1 MSELGRVLRLDAR
14 RAALLIAVPLL
25 TGIGTVTVWLSLVP
39 GVAYW
44 DNSVVALINAVRLLG
59 PVAAGLA
66 AWAAVRERGLNYLRD
81 LSPRSPATGA
91 LVDLLL
97 LAAAAVLAYG
107 TVTAVVTVETML
119 RQEAGH
125 PAPLGLLA
133 GASGLVLHV
142 VAGYLAARLAP
153 RPAIAAAVMAATWT
167 WAAVRAPGSS
177 WWSLL
182 PPAALDHVEPFTGLR
197 TRVLADQTVW
207 ALAVTATLVLAYVG
221 WVTRRAAVVLPL
233 VAALALAGFATA
245 RLKSSEGSA
254 VGPAPVGLACRE
266 WPLRVCVHPAL
277 RSALPAL
284 TAAATPLATRLSGTP
299 GEFTQVVQRPR
310 AEPVA
315 VVRGTAT
322 IHLDSELSPGYESRV
337 VRQIKNAL
345 ADPQAC
351 HSSRAPGGEGTPS
364 HRPRR
369 ATPSSRATSPSRAS
383 ASSPGSA
390 PSQGPSSSQGSPPSQ
405 GSQGSQGSAP
415 SQGSSS
421 QGSAPS
427 RRAGRPAGGTP
438 PSRSAE
444 YGALVDAWLLGAQ
457 APAISDERTAH
468 RFGGWSEEQKREWLR
483 TNYTRYRSCALAA
496 RDFRLVVTP
505 PPAEAPR
512 PSPRPVRPGGAQ
524 APA

>member
-25 TGIGTVTVWLSLVP
+25 TGIGIVTVWLSLVP

-97 LAAAAVLAYG
+97 LAAAAVLAYA
-107 TVTAVVTVETML
+107 TITAVLIVETML

-125 PAPLGLLA
+125 PDPLGVLA

-142 VAGYLAARLAP
+142 VAGYLAARVAP
-153 RPAIAAAVMAATWT
+153 RPATAAAVMAVTWS
-167 WAAVRAPGSS
+167 WAAARTPGAS

-197 TRVLADQTVW
+197 SRVLADQTVW

-221 WVTRRAAVVLPL
+221 WVTRRAAVAVPL

-245 RLKSSEGSA
+245 RLQSSDGSA
-254 VGPAPVGLACRE
+254 VGAAPVGLACRE

-310 AEPVA
+310 TEPVA

-322 IHLDSELSPGYESRV
+322 VHLDSELSPGYETRV

-345 ADPQAC
+345 ADPEACQA
-351 HSSRAPGGEGTPS
+351 SRAPGGGEDPAAA
-364 HRPRR
+364 R
-369 ATPSSRATSPSRAS
+369 A
-383 ASSPGSA
+383 
-390 PSQGPSSSQGSPPSQ
+390 
-405 GSQGSQGSAP
+405 
-415 SQGSSS
+415 
-421 QGSAPS
+421 
-427 RRAGRPAGGTP
+427 AGGTP
-438 PSRSAE
+438 PARSAE

-457 APAISDERTAH
+457 APPISDQRTAY

-483 TNYTRYRSCALAA
+483 TNYPRYRSCALAA
-496 RDFRLVVTP
+496 GDFRLVVTP
-505 PPAEAPR
+505 PPAQAPR
-512 PSPRPVRPGGAQ
+512 PSPRPLGPGLAHD
-524 APA
+524 PA